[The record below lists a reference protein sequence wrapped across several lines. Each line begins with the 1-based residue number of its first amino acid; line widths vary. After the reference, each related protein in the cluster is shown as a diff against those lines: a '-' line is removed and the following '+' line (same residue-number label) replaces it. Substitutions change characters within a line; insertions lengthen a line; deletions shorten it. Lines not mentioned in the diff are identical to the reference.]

1 VDVGHNARGLV
12 KCAAADEPHVWVSV
26 VAEDRDLVGQAA
38 EDLLLAS
45 VVARHVDRLRVAR
58 EQLHTVGLDQQVD
71 DERVSGLSLV
81 VQTVTAMREERIGRK
96 PVANRSA
103 GTASRWTLMISSSGT

>member
-45 VVARHVDRLRVAR
+45 VVARHVDRLRAR